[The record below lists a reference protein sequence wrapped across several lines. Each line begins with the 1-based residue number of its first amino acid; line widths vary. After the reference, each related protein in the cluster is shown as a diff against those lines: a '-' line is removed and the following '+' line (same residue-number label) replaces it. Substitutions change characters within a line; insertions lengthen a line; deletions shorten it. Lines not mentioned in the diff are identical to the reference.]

1 MNLFWKNLFKQ
12 KLKINIYIFFQME
25 DISSDKITK
34 LRIQIEYYLSD
45 KNLEGDKF
53 FNEKIRE
60 DLNVN

>member
-1 MNLFWKNLFKQ
+1 
-12 KLKINIYIFFQME
+12 ME
-25 DISSDKITK
+25 DISSDRINK

-60 DLNVN
+60 DLNVIEFLKLNQINA

>member
-1 MNLFWKNLFKQ
+1 
-12 KLKINIYIFFQME
+12 ME
-25 DISSDKITK
+25 DISSDRTTK

-60 DLNVN
+60 DLNVNLTFKQNKINANNKFLDV